1 MVSALELLDF
11 LRKGLMTDFAS
22 DEELHGMCME
32 TPKLRT
38 LSVLLVNDALE
49 EREEYAR
56 ILRISGYRA
65 VEAATFAAAYQ
76 IATKNSVDIVVT
88 DVRIG
93 GSISGLELTRRLRN
107 DTRTAAVPIIVLT
120 TVSRPQDGDIA
131 IKAGADIFLE
141 KPVPVPV
148 LKAEIVRL
156 LRLPLLI
163 SQSVQTRQPSSGR
176 SKPETLT
183 RSSKPKVD
191 TARNRTYVRDNLHR
205 RPIRSHAGFDVD
217 SPCPWCGA
225 TLEFRA
231 RCPILAVQTETPPNG
246 DRRERLQYAAG
257 WFCTNPSCD
266 YGELS

>member
-1 MVSALELLDF
+1 
-11 LRKGLMTDFAS
+11 
-22 DEELHGMCME
+22 ME

-131 IKAGADIFLE
+131 IKAGADSRGVSPRTTDDSIR
-141 KPVPVPV
+141 
-148 LKAEIVRL
+148 A
-156 LRLPLLI
+156 I
-163 SQSVQTRQPSSGR
+163 SWGRHGSGRTEETSSGQADC
-176 SKPETLT
+176 
-183 RSSKPKVD
+183 SS
-191 TARNRTYVRDNLHR
+191 VRRAVPAHEQNVLIR
-205 RPIRSHAGFDVD
+205 LGRSHDIHPTRPRPRCVRTAGRSAPGYVK
-217 SPCPWCGA
+217 
-225 TLEFRA
+225 
-231 RCPILAVQTETPPNG
+231 PN
-246 DRRERLQYAAG
+246 E
-257 WFCTNPSCD
+257 
-266 YGELS
+266 